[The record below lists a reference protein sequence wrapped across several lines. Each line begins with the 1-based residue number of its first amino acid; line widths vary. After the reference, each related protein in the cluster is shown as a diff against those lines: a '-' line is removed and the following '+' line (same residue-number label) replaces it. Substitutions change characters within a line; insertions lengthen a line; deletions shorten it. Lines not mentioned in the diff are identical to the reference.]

1 VEIIGTVAFFS
12 LSAWFF
18 FVWKER
24 QQLRKHNVELKREL
38 TRAIAQR
45 DPWYEEESALFSR
58 AA

>member
-45 DPWYEEESALFSR
+45 DPWYEEESELFSR